1 MLLLLLHFLFIFLLF
16 LCIVVV
22 LLFYFVNITLLLV
35 PGVVTTFKNTSKTDE
50 TLYFE
55 WLEPENTGGLNIT
68 KYHVS
73 ISFLCVH
80 IYIRTLLKLTS
91 FPSQYG
97 DIPRSNFE
105 CNFKASAIH
114 NKT

>member
-1 MLLLLLHFLFIFLLF
+1 MLLLLQHFLFIFLLF

-22 LLFYFVNITLLLV
+22 LFCNHKLLLV

-73 ISFLCVH
+73 ISLLCVH
-80 IYIRTLLKLTS
+80 IYIHTLLKLTS
-91 FPSQYG
+91 FPSRYG
-97 DIPRSNFE
+97 DIPCSNFE
-105 CNFKASAIH
+105 CNF
-114 NKT
+114 